1 MKLSGAIGSTCLW
14 DIARKCNPRIGEAIA
29 TCGAVNGGKPPNF
42 IQVDYPNYPGEGG
55 GGQTV
60 TQVAL
65 AINLAR
71 KFTPS
76 MF

>member
-14 DIARKCNPRIGEAIA
+14 DIARKCNPRVGAAIA
-29 TCGAVNGGKPPNF
+29 TCGTVNDGKPPNF

-55 GGQTV
+55 GETV
-60 TQVAL
+60 TEVAF

-71 KFTPS
+71 KYTHS